1 MGNAVIDLRI
11 KYAGMEN
18 DVFSRRARR
27 LTRFKRG
34 EIRMV
39 KKYFAKRLR
48 RAGHVALL
56 RETVR
61 SED

>member
-1 MGNAVIDLRI
+1 VIDLRI

-34 EIRMV
+34 EVRKV
-39 KKYFAKRLR
+39 KRHFAKRFR
-48 RAGHVALL
+48 RAGHVAVLKQV
-56 RETVR
+56 VR
-61 SED
+61 GVD

>member
-1 MGNAVIDLRI
+1 VIDLRI

-34 EIRMV
+34 EVRKV
-39 KKYFAKRLR
+39 KRHFAKRLR
-48 RAGHVALL
+48 RDSHVALL
-56 RETVR
+56 KEVAR
-61 SED
+61 